1 MADRL
6 SRLVKRLRNYPK
18 FMNSSSEEMIKL
30 FNKTKDT
37 LKNQDLCKKCSSGD
51 IVQRLLKLSK
61 TVLLVERFM
70 LGEPAVYR
78 RSLTAILGLETTT
91 K

>member
-1 MADRL
+1 MAANPDGSRL
-6 SRLVKRLRNYPK
+6 SRPVKRLRNCPK

-30 FNKTKDT
+30 FNKAKDT
-37 LKNQDLCKKCSSGD
+37 LKNQGGD

-61 TVLLVERFM
+61 TVLLVEIFM

-78 RSLTAILGLETTT
+78 RSLTAMLGLETTIR
-91 K
+91 